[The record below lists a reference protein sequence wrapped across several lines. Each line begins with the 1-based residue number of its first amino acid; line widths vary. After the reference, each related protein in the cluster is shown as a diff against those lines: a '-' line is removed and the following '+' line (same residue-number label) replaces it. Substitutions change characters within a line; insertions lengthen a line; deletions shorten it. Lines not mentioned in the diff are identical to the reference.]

1 MRVIDISRSKHINF
15 SFKSTKDFKEEEH
28 KGWSFSNVYSFEE
41 MRDIYLLLLNQN
53 NICSVEKFSR
63 NEVIPKV
70 KPCGKEW
77 TSRRVREILNAMVN
91 FRWFTRDVNGTVYQI
106 ATLSPLFSQDSFGED
121 LNEEDYNIFKKT
133 FLTYERFREYLALY
147 AQNDF
152 VNINESSSPVF
163 SFSSG
168 KKYTNTFF
176 KSLSDNVDLLCVDTN
191 NTEGEKNS
199 TFLTFWDVFISWA
212 LRLNMMEKFNSLM
225 FDVKL
230 STGKSFA
237 CSYFI
242 SSSSKI
248 LPDIFTILNES
259 FAGKKTIDVNDLILH
274 ICLKYRKP
282 VEDVKKY
289 IIAQYIINKKY
300 MSPIR
305 TSEIFVNRSEKR
317 DDSFVSFPKYKDSY
331 ISHLMLQ

>member
-1 MRVIDISRSKHINF
+1 MRVIDISHSKQLYLT
-15 SFKSTKDFKEEEH
+15 FKSTKDFKEEEN

-41 MRDIYLLLLNQN
+41 LRDMYILLQNKN
-53 NICSVEKFSR
+53 NICSVKRFTKD
-63 NEVIPKV
+63 EVIPKV
-70 KPCGKEW
+70 KPRGKEW

-91 FRWFTRDVNGTVYQI
+91 FRWFTRDSKGTFYHI
-106 ATLSPLFSQDSFGED
+106 ATVSPLFFQESFGEE
-121 LNEEDYNIFKKT
+121 LKEEEYSVFKRT
-133 FLTYERFREYLALY
+133 FLTYERFREYLSLY
-147 AQNDF
+147 TENDF
-152 VNINESSSPVF
+152 YNIDRSSSPVF

-176 KSLSDNVDLLCVDTN
+176 KTLSDNADLLCVDTN

-199 TFLTFWDVFISWA
+199 AFLTFWDVFISWA
-212 LRLNMMEKFNSLM
+212 LRLKMLEKFNSLM

-242 SSSSKI
+242 SSSSKQI
-248 LPDIFTILNES
+248 PDIFTILNGS

-289 IIAQYIINKKY
+289 IIAQYVINKKY

-317 DDSFVSFPKYKDSY
+317 DDTFVSFPKYKDSY
-331 ISHLMLQ
+331 ISHLILQ